1 MARAI
6 YYYWNNVISKDKI
19 KDLNKKILQKVDAG
33 SADRPAQ
40 MASKTSTVKSVRYS
54 SIKEDLTSAVER
66 INFTNQHE
74 YGYDVHPL
82 LDTKVLNYN
91 IYRPGTEYSWHVDMD
106 KQAAC
111 IDIKL
116 TVLINLSETKVKGG
130 DFLLFEG
137 YECRATELAQPGS
150 MLIFPSFYNH
160 KVTKIISG
168 TRRTLTIFM
177 YGPKW
182 R

>member
-1 MARAI
+1 MARSL
-6 YYYWNNVISKDKI
+6 YYYWKNVVAVDKI
-19 KDLNKKILQKVDAG
+19 KDLNKKILQNAET
-33 SADRPAQ
+33 SSSDRPAQ
-40 MASKTSTVKSVRYS
+40 MASKTSTVKCVRYN
-54 SIKEDLTSAVER
+54 SIKEDLTLAVER

-82 LDTKVLNYN
+82 LENKILNYN

-111 IDIKL
+111 IDIKI
-116 TVLINLSETKVKGG
+116 TAVINLSETKVKGG

-137 YECRATELAQPGS
+137 YECRATEFDQPGS
-150 MLIFPSFYNH
+150 MVIFPSFYNH
-160 KVTKIISG
+160 KVTKISSG
-168 TRRTLTIFM
+168 VRRTLAIFM

>member
-1 MARAI
+1 MARSL
-6 YYYWNNVISKDKI
+6 YYYWKNVIALDKI
-19 KDLNKKILQKVDAG
+19 KDLNKKILQNVDT
-33 SADRPAQ
+33 SSSDRPAH
-40 MASKTSTVKSVRYS
+40 MASKTSTVKSVRYN

-82 LDTKVLNYN
+82 LESKILNYN
-91 IYRPGTEYSWHVDMD
+91 IYRPGTEYTWHVDMD

-111 IDIKL
+111 VDIKL
-116 TVLINLSETKVKGG
+116 TALINLSETKVKGG

-137 YECRATELAQPGS
+137 YESKATEFDQPGS
-150 MLIFPSFYNH
+150 MVIFPSFYNH
-160 KVTKIISG
+160 KVTKISSG
-168 TRRTLTIFM
+168 VRRTLAIFM